1 MNDHRGESAQ
11 QIRNSLSSSD
21 FFIYGALVAITG
33 NQPKPIRMAVGA
45 LMKTTG
51 YGQLE
56 LVAIIQRLE
65 SKHYLKAI
73 WFDEDVFVQIHA
85 FTPAMIKEIA

>member
-1 MNDHRGESAQ
+1 MNDHQGESAQ
-11 QIRNSLSSSD
+11 QIRNSLSSD

-73 WFDEDVFVQIHA
+73 WFDEDVFFQIHA